1 MDRSAIIPDATQE
14 IQFLLS
20 LLRISYPGETAPRAV
35 CAIEQLLP
43 AVHTDLLG

>member
-1 MDRSAIIPDATQE
+1 MDRSAAFPDATHE

-35 CAIEQLLP
+35 GVIEQLLP
-43 AVHTDLLG
+43 SVHTDLLG